1 MDKIYDFLIWRA
13 RSLTTWLSS
22 PRWSAGHGKSSP
34 EGRKD
39 KKNPRK
45 KKSHPTKPTQIV
57 YIWELYFNRTNYT
70 PRDQDQVVVG
80 AGRPWPLG
88 GGGAR
93 CSRPSFMDSAVW
105 FAAATAGVGA
115 REKSIPTSDGVV
127 NPWTLRDLESCVSVV
142 STLEFGVLRCARW
155 SNFFI

>member
-1 MDKIYDFLIWRA
+1 MGNPAQKEER
-13 RSLTTWLSS
+13 T
-22 PRWSAGHGKSSP
+22 
-34 EGRKD
+34 

-70 PRDQDQVVVG
+70 PRDQDQVLVG
-80 AGRPWPLG
+80 AGRPWPLGG

-127 NPWTLRDLESCVSVV
+127 NPWTLRDLESGVSVV

-155 SNFFI
+155 SKFFI